1 MIVSSSSSSSSSVL
15 SSISSA
21 SSSGDRVDDLIWN
34 GEYLRYL
41 RKASSCLGRRCSG
54 FWFQVSCT

>member
-1 MIVSSSSSSSSSVL
+1 MIVSSSSSSSSVL

-21 SSSGDRVDDLIWN
+21 SSSGDRLDDLIWN

-41 RKASSCLGRRCSG
+41 RKASSCLGRRCYISKKG
-54 FWFQVSCT
+54 Q

>member
-1 MIVSSSSSSSSSVL
+1 MIVGSSSSSSISVL

-34 GEYLRYL
+34 GECLRYI
-41 RKASSCLGRRCSG
+41 RKASSCLGRRCYISKKG
-54 FWFQVSCT
+54 Q